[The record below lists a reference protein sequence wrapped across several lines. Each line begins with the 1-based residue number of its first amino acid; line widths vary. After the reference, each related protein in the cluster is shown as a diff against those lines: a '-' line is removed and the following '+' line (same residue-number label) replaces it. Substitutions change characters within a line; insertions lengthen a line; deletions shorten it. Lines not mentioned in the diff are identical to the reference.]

1 MKCIKCGHVVEQE
14 ALRTIDAELKGE
26 HVSVTLHAPQCMH
39 CGRVVILGRHTRAYH
54 RAVSDAYRR
63 KVGLLTI
70 GEIDRLRR
78 NLAMTWPD
86 FADYL
91 SIGTATLKRWRRGEI
106 QTPAL
111 DRLVRRSRSSSV
123 SRMRPHSSQ
132 ISASVAAVCP
142 GLTTKST
149 ITAAATKTPNTT
161 PTAAGM
167 SEMNDE
173 MEPIAEASSTDR
185 MTVSH
190 HMNRSVRIL

>member
-26 HVSVTLHAPQCMH
+26 RVSVTLHAPQCMH

-106 QTPAL
+106 QTSAL
-111 DRLVRRSRSSSV
+111 DRLVRLGADPRFLETALSELHA
-123 SRMRPHSSQ
+123 RMAKAAVRHQVRRRPVVEWAGMPGTERP
-132 ISASVAAVCP
+132 ASLAQRGVAA
-142 GLTTKST
+142 
-149 ITAAATKTPNTT
+149 
-161 PTAAGM
+161 
-167 SEMNDE
+167 
-173 MEPIAEASSTDR
+173 
-185 MTVSH
+185 
-190 HMNRSVRIL
+190 